1 MYFKVNLV
9 FQNIMAD
16 QIGDERFSHI
26 SSDPRFRVTPKSVRK
41 VKIDKRF
48 QSLFTDKRFQ
58 LKYSVDKRGR
68 PIEQSSNEN
77 FRKYYE
83 ISTEESSDESGSD
96 EKSDDLKSKRDQDQ
110 QKIKSNVPNRKNCTD
125 SNKKHV
131 LKGTKWVVTPASK
144 LNKEDH
150 ESSEVTDE
158 DIIKTENSKDINK
171 KLKKSENPN
180 IEINS
185 GDLID
190 KARMTD
196 EVKVKLKDPNID
208 YARGMGALLSDSSS
222 DESSSDC
229 KYLSRIVQGGVWLF
243 AFLSKK

>member
-1 MYFKVNLV
+1 
-9 FQNIMAD
+9 MAD
-16 QIGDERFSHI
+16 QIRDERFSHI
-26 SSDPRFRVTPKSVRK
+26 SSDPQFRATPKAERK

-68 PIEQSSNEN
+68 PINQSSNEN

-96 EKSDDLKSKRDQDQ
+96 EKSSDLNSERNEGQ
-110 QKIKSNVPNRKNCTD
+110 QQNKSNVSNCKSLPDSSKN
-125 SNKKHV
+125 HV
-131 LKGTKWVVTPASK
+131 LKGTNWVVTPASK
-144 LNKEDH
+144 LKKEDNK
-150 ESSEVTDE
+150 SSEVTDE
-158 DIIKTENSKDINK
+158 DTIKTDSSKDINK

-180 IEINS
+180 IEINA

-208 YARGMGALLSDSSS
+208 YARGMGTLLSDSSS
-222 DESSSDC
+222 EESSSDC
-229 KYLSRIVQGGVWLF
+229 KYLSAIVVYVCDNID
-243 AFLSKK
+243 

>member
-1 MYFKVNLV
+1 MYFKANFV

-16 QIGDERFSHI
+16 QMRDERFSHI
-26 SSDPRFRVTPKSVRK
+26 SSDPRFRATPKSVRK

-96 EKSDDLKSKRDQDQ
+96 DKSDNLKSKRDQGE
-110 QKIKSNVPNRKNCTD
+110 QKNKSNVPNHKSHPD
-125 SNKKHV
+125 SNKKHI
-131 LKGTKWVVTPASK
+131 LKKTNWVVTTASELK
-144 LNKEDH
+144 EKDNK
-150 ESSEVTDE
+150 SSELTDE
-158 DIIKTENSKDINK
+158 DTLNIEGSKDINK
-171 KLKKSENPN
+171 QSKKSENPK
-180 IEINS
+180 IEINA

-208 YARGMGALLSDSSS
+208 YARGMGTLLSDSSS
-222 DESSSDC
+222 EESSSDC
-229 KYLSRIVQGGVWLF
+229 KCTYN
-243 AFLSKK
+243 

>member
-1 MYFKVNLV
+1 
-9 FQNIMAD
+9 MAD
-16 QIGDERFSHI
+16 QIRDERFSHI
-26 SSDPRFRVTPKSVRK
+26 SSDPQFRATPKSVRK

-96 EKSDDLKSKRDQDQ
+96 EKSNDLNSERNEGQQQNNSKSC
-110 QKIKSNVPNRKNCTD
+110 PD
-125 SNKKHV
+125 SSKKHV
-131 LKGTKWVVTPASK
+131 RKGTGWVVTPTSK
-144 LNKEDH
+144 LKKEDN
-150 ESSEVTDE
+150 ELSEVTDE
-158 DIIKTENSKDINK
+158 DTIKTDSSKDINK

-180 IEINS
+180 IEINA

-208 YARGMGALLSDSSS
+208 YARGMGTLLSDSSS
-222 DESSSDC
+222 EESSSDC
-229 KYLSRIVQGGVWLF
+229 KYLDLQ
-243 AFLSKK
+243 

>member
-1 MYFKVNLV
+1 
-9 FQNIMAD
+9 MAD
-16 QIGDERFSHI
+16 QIRDERFSHI
-26 SSDPRFRVTPKSVRK
+26 SSDPRFRATPKSVRK

-96 EKSDDLKSKRDQDQ
+96 EKSDDSKIKSDQGQ
-110 QKIKSNVPNRKNCTD
+110 QKNESNVPNRKSHPDN
-125 SNKKHV
+125 NKKHK
-131 LKGTKWVVTPASK
+131 LIGTNWVVTPASK
-144 LNKEDH
+144 LKEEDN

-158 DIIKTENSKDINK
+158 DTIKTDSSKDINK
-171 KLKKSENPN
+171 KVKTSEKPN
-180 IEINS
+180 IEINA

-208 YARGMGALLSDSSS
+208 YARGMGTLLSDSSS
-222 DESSSDC
+222 EESSSDC
-229 KYLSRIVQGGVWLF
+229 K
-243 AFLSKK
+243 